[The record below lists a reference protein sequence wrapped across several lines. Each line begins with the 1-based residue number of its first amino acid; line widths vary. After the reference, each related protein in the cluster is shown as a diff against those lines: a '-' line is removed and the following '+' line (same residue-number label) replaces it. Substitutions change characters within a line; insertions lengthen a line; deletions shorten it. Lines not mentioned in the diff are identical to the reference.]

1 MGKPFF
7 NYEHFE
13 YICNHLKDGIFIAN
27 SDGIAVWINDTSTK
41 QLGVPRSE
49 VLGRHVKDLEKQGL
63 FTPSVTRSMLEKKQ
77 TISKVQTSM
86 NRQYLSTGYVVKV
99 PDEDTEYF
107 LVQVKDIT
115 ETVKSSLKLE
125 KAESLLQK
133 YMDEVRELKM
143 KQQEK
148 MDKQTIIGSSK
159 KHEEMLDLIQRVA
172 KVDTTILLQ
181 GETGVGKSL
190 VAEEIHRK
198 SNRSEKPF
206 MQINCGAIP
215 ESLLESELFGYKKGA
230 FTGANQSGKVG
241 LVEKA
246 DGGTLFLDEIAEL
259 PIALQPKILQL
270 VQNKSFIPIGA
281 TELKTVDVRIITA
294 TNEDLMEMV
303 QEKKFRSD
311 LYYRLNVVSIHIP
324 PLRDRKEDIIPLV
337 YHYFDMY
344 KNIYRKKATM
354 QTDLL
359 DFLQTYSW
367 PGNIRELENMIERII
382 VTSTSDEIDISA
394 LPEQVLQQPEHDE
407 QHLKAVEE
415 QSLPEYLEQIEKTII
430 EHAKNK
436 HDSTRKAA
444 KHLGLTQS
452 SYMRRLKK
460 YNL

>member
-1 MGKPFF
+1 
-7 NYEHFE
+7 
-13 YICNHLKDGIFIAN
+13 
-27 SDGIAVWINDTSTK
+27 
-41 QLGVPRSE
+41 
-49 VLGRHVKDLEKQGL
+49 
-63 FTPSVTRSMLEKKQ
+63 
-77 TISKVQTSM
+77 
-86 NRQYLSTGYVVKV
+86 
-99 PDEDTEYF
+99 
-107 LVQVKDIT
+107 
-115 ETVKSSLKLE
+115 
-125 KAESLLQK
+125 
-133 YMDEVRELKM
+133 
-143 KQQEK
+143 
-148 MDKQTIIGSSK
+148 
-159 KHEEMLDLIQRVA
+159 
-172 KVDTTILLQ
+172 
-181 GETGVGKSL
+181 
-190 VAEEIHRK
+190 
-198 SNRSEKPF
+198 
-206 MQINCGAIP
+206 
-215 ESLLESELFGYKKGA
+215 
-230 FTGANQSGKVG
+230 
-241 LVEKA
+241 
-246 DGGTLFLDEIAEL
+246 
-259 PIALQPKILQL
+259 ILQL

-394 LPEQVLQQPEHDE
+394 LPEQVLQQPKHEE
-407 QHLKAVEE
+407 QHQKAVEK
-415 QSLPEYLEQIEKTII
+415 QSLQEYLEQIEKTII